1 MLNYTK
7 FFLIF
12 LFFFSFSSSLKAQNF
27 NLKIIEIRKEINRD
41 DIKKA
46 LKLLGEIKVA
56 SDIQQEKV
64 DLLFGD
70 IYLKINKPEKAIEF
84 YEKAFMTSD
93 SETESLS
100 ELGLSEANLRKG
112 NLSKA
117 VYHAKRSVELDEDN
131 LRNKIVLAISLTR
144 NGEKDEA
151 LQILENLYI
160 NNKNNSEIV
169 LAIAGYHSTFEN
181 NKKALEILDK
191 FLKRFPTSIRIM
203 DELGNLYWIEGNKEK
218 ALELKSK
225 VFFSLFFKLTTKLSF
240 SLLK

>member
-93 SETESLS
+93 SQTESLS

-112 NLSKA
+112 NLSEA
-117 VYHAKRSVELDEDN
+117 VNHARRSEDLDGEN
-131 LRNKIVLAISLTR
+131 LRRKIV
-144 NGEKDEA
+144 
-151 LQILENLYI
+151 
-160 NNKNNSEIV
+160 
-169 LAIAGYHSTFEN
+169 
-181 NKKALEILDK
+181 
-191 FLKRFPTSIRIM
+191 
-203 DELGNLYWIEGNKEK
+203 
-218 ALELKSK
+218 
-225 VFFSLFFKLTTKLSF
+225 
-240 SLLK
+240 

>member
-1 MLNYTK
+1 MPNYTK
-7 FFLIF
+7 FFTFVLIF
-12 LFFFSFSSSLKAQNF
+12 FIFSSGLKAQDF
-27 NLKIIEIRKEINRD
+27 SLKIIEIRKEINRD

-46 LKLLGEIKVA
+46 LKLLGEIKV
-56 SDIQQEKV
+56 SNDIQQEKV

-117 VYHAKRSVELDEDN
+117 VYHAKRSVELDKDN

-144 NGEKDEA
+144 NGEKNEA
-151 LQILENLYI
+151 LQILEKLY
-160 NNKNNSEIV
+160 NNYKNNSEII
-169 LAIAGYHSTFEN
+169 LAIAGYHTTFEN

-191 FLKRFPTSIRIM
+191 FLKKYPTSIRVM

-218 ALELKSK
+218 L
-225 VFFSLFFKLTTKLSF
+225 
-240 SLLK
+240 

>member
-93 SETESLS
+93 SQTESLS

-112 NLSKA
+112 NLSEA
-117 VYHAKRSVELDEDN
+117 VNHARRSVDLDGDN
-131 LRNKIVLAISLTR
+131 LRSKIVLAISLTR
-144 NGEKDEA
+144 NGEKM
-151 LQILENLYI
+151 
-160 NNKNNSEIV
+160 
-169 LAIAGYHSTFEN
+169 
-181 NKKALEILDK
+181 
-191 FLKRFPTSIRIM
+191 KR
-203 DELGNLYWIEGNKEK
+203 Y
-218 ALELKSK
+218 KS
-225 VFFSLFFKLTTKLSF
+225 
-240 SLLK
+240 

>member
-1 MLNYTK
+1 ML
-7 FFLIF
+7 
-12 LFFFSFSSSLKAQNF
+12 
-27 NLKIIEIRKEINRD
+27 EIRKEINRD
-41 DIKKA
+41 DVKKA
-46 LKLLGEIKVA
+46 LKLLGEIKVIN
-56 SDIQQEKV
+56 DIQQEKV

-84 YEKAFMTSD
+84 YEKAYMTSD

-117 VYHAKRSVELDEDN
+117 VYHAKRSVELDKDN

-160 NNKNNSEIV
+160 NNRNNSEIV

-191 FLKRFPTSIRIM
+191 FLKDFLQV
-203 DELGNLYWIEGNKEK
+203 LG
-218 ALELKSK
+218 
-225 VFFSLFFKLTTKLSF
+225 
-240 SLLK
+240 

>member
-1 MLNYTK
+1 MPNYTK
-7 FFLIF
+7 FFTFVLIF
-12 LFFFSFSSSLKAQNF
+12 FIFSSGLKAQDF
-27 NLKIIEIRKEINRD
+27 SLKIIEIRKEINRD

-46 LKLLGEIKVA
+46 LKLLGEIKV
-56 SDIQQEKV
+56 SNDIQQEKV

-117 VYHAKRSVELDEDN
+117 VYHAKRSVELDKDN

-144 NGEKDEA
+144 NGEKNEA
-151 LQILENLYI
+151 LQILEKLY
-160 NNKNNSEIV
+160 NNYKNNSEII
-169 LAIAGYHSTFEN
+169 LAIAGYHTTFEN

-191 FLKRFPTSIRIM
+191 FLKKYPTSIRVM

-218 ALELKSK
+218 ALELKNQKFTSIM
-225 VFFSLFFKLTTKLSF
+225 SSTEIN
-240 SLLK
+240 